1 MYKILN
7 TTAAFAILAFAAP
20 GDAQALTV
28 NHHKHH
34 RSGYAATVYSQ
45 APRASRPWSVPARSV
60 RGRTCGQVG
69 SASDMPDSTCSN
81 SWRIND

>member
-1 MYKILN
+1 MSRNLRL
-7 TTAAFAILAFAAP
+7 AAVAAMLAFA
-20 GDAQALTV
+20 GTGGAQARTV

-34 RSGYAATVYSQ
+34 HSGYAATMHSQ
-45 APRASRPWSVPARSV
+45 ALRASSSWYVPVRSV
-60 RGRTCGQVG
+60 RGRACGQMG